1 MNFRLFEL
9 ALKRERLL
17 ERIGAQRAQLAGSTD
32 GLRRVCTAAD
42 WTVTVGH
49 KLRDNPQWV
58 LLAALA
64 LVIFRPRR
72 VWSLAKSGFVL
83 WRTWLAIR
91 RRLHH
96 LAGQ

>member
-1 MNFRLFEL
+1 MNARLFEL

-17 ERIGAQRAQLAGSTD
+17 ERIGMQREVLAANVG
-32 GLRRVCTAAD
+32 GLRRVCAAAD
-42 WTVTVGH
+42 RTLTVGH

-58 LLAALA
+58 LLAVLA
-64 LVIFRPRR
+64 VVIVRPRR

-83 WRTWLAIR
+83 WRTGLAIR